1 MVEYLRVHVLAELH
15 HDEPVS
21 EPELGHDQA
30 DVFSSVGLR
39 AATEHQEAG
48 VAGYYGD
55 NPEAEEDGGPTDKKD
70 VPEPK
75 KDVNFLVDDIQG

>member
-1 MVEYLRVHVLAELH
+1 MQTKTLLFL
-15 HDEPVS
+15 P
-21 EPELGHDQA
+21 
-30 DVFSSVGLR
+30 
-39 AATEHQEAG
+39 
-48 VAGYYGD
+48 GYYGD

>member
-48 VAGYYGD
+48 VA
-55 NPEAEEDGGPTDKKD
+55 EE
-70 VPEPK
+70 ERC
-75 KDVNFLVDDIQG
+75 

>member
-1 MVEYLRVHVLAELH
+1 MNRTNIILPWCEVEDQMVEYLRMHVLAELH

-48 VAGYYGD
+48 VA
-55 NPEAEEDGGPTDKKD
+55 ED
-70 VPEPK
+70 ERC
-75 KDVNFLVDDIQG
+75 